1 MNKPT
6 EARDAYLR
14 ALELDGA
21 NADLWYNLAIVNIE
35 MKDPSEALK
44 NFNHALELNPRHK
57 LALFNS
63 ALLMQESGE
72 WVSEWVRPGSF
83 FLLLWMDSFYKKNLA
98 CIFDQF
104 EKSCP
109 PRFQLA
115 PVFRKFATTV
125 SFGNQPFMMSQKA
138 RETCPSQLSRLLCLC
153 LLSNTEGSEHQ
164 LQFSQFNRFNSI
176 QYFNFPLETWFRV
189 KSVAAEAPQEHFQ
202 IGQLIDFINRLKKT
216 TL

>member
-1 MNKPT
+1 MNKLT

-14 ALELDGA
+14 ALELDRT

-72 WVSEWVRPGSF
+72 WDLPGLEWGLSES
-83 FLLLWMDSFYKKNLA
+83 N
-98 CIFDQF
+98 
-104 EKSCP
+104 
-109 PRFQLA
+109 
-115 PVFRKFATTV
+115 FR
-125 SFGNQPFMMSQKA
+125 
-138 RETCPSQLSRLLCLC
+138 
-153 LLSNTEGSEHQ
+153 
-164 LQFSQFNRFNSI
+164 
-176 QYFNFPLETWFRV
+176 
-189 KSVAAEAPQEHFQ
+189 
-202 IGQLIDFINRLKKT
+202 

>member
-1 MNKPT
+1 MSASVIILLVLLFSPLKISIPTYLIDWRRGELLLKMNKPT

-72 WVSEWVRPGSF
+72 S
-83 FLLLWMDSFYKKNLA
+83 
-98 CIFDQF
+98 
-104 EKSCP
+104 
-109 PRFQLA
+109 
-115 PVFRKFATTV
+115 
-125 SFGNQPFMMSQKA
+125 
-138 RETCPSQLSRLLCLC
+138 
-153 LLSNTEGSEHQ
+153 
-164 LQFSQFNRFNSI
+164 FSQ
-176 QYFNFPLETWFRV
+176 
-189 KSVAAEAPQEHFQ
+189 
-202 IGQLIDFINRLKKT
+202 
-216 TL
+216 

>member
-14 ALELDGA
+14 ALELDRA

-72 WVSEWVRPGSF
+72 CRLPARERGSK
-83 FLLLWMDSFYKKNLA
+83 MG
-98 CIFDQF
+98 CIFD
-104 EKSCP
+104 
-109 PRFQLA
+109 
-115 PVFRKFATTV
+115 
-125 SFGNQPFMMSQKA
+125 
-138 RETCPSQLSRLLCLC
+138 
-153 LLSNTEGSEHQ
+153 
-164 LQFSQFNRFNSI
+164 
-176 QYFNFPLETWFRV
+176 
-189 KSVAAEAPQEHFQ
+189 
-202 IGQLIDFINRLKKT
+202 IG
-216 TL
+216 